1 MRLIEIFHSIEG
13 EGIRAGMP
21 VTFIR
26 LAGCNLRCSYCD
38 TKYSYNEE
46 AENAEVVTPQEII
59 ERVHEFGC
67 NNITITG
74 GEPLIHEDIEFL
86 IDELLNKGF
95 RVNVETNGTRPLY
108 RAYNP
113 DIIYTVDY
121 KCPSSG
127 MEDKMCMKAIVN
139 ADVLKFVVGSEED
152 LQSTL
157 SIIPRSRAKHIF
169 YSPVYGKIELETIVK
184 FMLTHKLHN
193 CRLQVQLHKLV
204 WDPDMRGV

>member
-1 MRLIEIFHSIEG
+1 MKLIEIFKSIEG

-46 AENAEVVTPQEII
+46 ANNAEIITPYMII
-59 ERVHEFGC
+59 ERVKSMGC
-67 NNITITG
+67 PNVTITG
-74 GEPLIHEDIEFL
+74 GEPLIHPSIETL
-86 IDELLNKGF
+86 IDELLNNGF
-95 RVNVETNGTRPLY
+95 WVNVETNGTQPLY
-108 RAYNP
+108 RLDN
-113 DIIYTVDY
+113 DKLFYTVDY
-121 KCPSSG
+121 KCPSSN
-127 MEDKMCMKAIVN
+127 MTDKMNMEAIES
-139 ADVLKFVVGSEED
+139 AEVLKFVVGDEND

-157 SIIPRSRAKHIF
+157 GIIPRSKAKHIF
-169 YSPVYGKIELETIVK
+169 YSPVFNKIKLETIVDFLLK
-184 FMLTHKLHN
+184 HKLYQ